1 MIPYLLKTIFKNYK
15 RNLLITIINIL
26 GLALSFT
33 VGFVIIGHIQ
43 DQLKFDK
50 DVKNG
55 DRIYRLETEW
65 ASMPPYIGHVLTQDL
80 SLYKTTRLNFKEEY
94 VISYNRNVQLLL
106 DHVVFAD
113 STFFDVLP
121 FELIQGS
128 QEALKYPLQIYL
140 TEKEAQQ
147 IFGKKN
153 PIGESVLINNEYT
166 FSVAGII
173 KNIKHS
179 HLKFD
184 AVISMVSIRKMTTNT
199 KVLEEFDG
207 WDYPTYILAPENV
220 SKQEAEDAV
229 NECLFQYDY
238 KYFIKRFKLRDY
250 NDIYF
255 ATDLSNEAGTIHGN
269 MRVNKILIL
278 ISLFIMLLAIINY
291 INLTTANAYKRYK
304 WIGVNRIVGA
314 TKNRI
319 IIQFLLET
327 VILCIIALWFSIL
340 ILELINPYLDRF
352 FSVHLFL
359 PELYSLK
366 SISLITWCIVILGL
380 ISGLYPAYT
389 LSKYLPVYLIRKY
402 KIGVNKKLKLRDILT
417 VIQFVIAIVLIT
429 STIIIYKQ
437 FQFVSKSDLGF
448 KPEHVIVLRTNKEL
462 EKELDV
468 FKESL
473 LKHPE
478 IKSVSYTL
486 RIPGNEWGSWCCTK
500 IEGEGNKYFNV
511 NSNSDDEGH
520 KYFNLA
526 TDPDFLTTF
535 NIKLKEGRNFDWNKI
550 ADYNKAYIINEAAVK
565 EYGIENPI
573 GKQVTKTGN
582 GIDGQIIGVTEDFH
596 FRGFHHKVD
605 PVMIYW
611 DTKHLR
617 YANILIDGKNVDK
630 SILLIQEMWE
640 KLYPAF
646 PFKYTFLDDKFDQQY
661 KSDKIFG
668 HLVGVLSII
677 ACFIACIG
685 ILGFSFFYLN
695 QQVKNIGI
703 RKVHGA
709 NSWIIARELI
719 FSIALRIML
728 SFLIAIP
735 IIYYAINTW
744 LKSFAYKIEITIW
757 PYILGGGITL
767 LFALSTVFL
776 QTIRAAKKNPVE
788 SLRYE

>member
-94 VISYNRNVQLLL
+94 VISYNNKEQLL

-250 NDIYF
+250 DDIYF

-352 FSVHLFL
+352 F
-359 PELYSLK
+359 
-366 SISLITWCIVILGL
+366 
-380 ISGLYPAYT
+380 
-389 LSKYLPVYLIRKY
+389 
-402 KIGVNKKLKLRDILT
+402 
-417 VIQFVIAIVLIT
+417 
-429 STIIIYKQ
+429 
-437 FQFVSKSDLGF
+437 
-448 KPEHVIVLRTNKEL
+448 
-462 EKELDV
+462 
-468 FKESL
+468 
-473 LKHPE
+473 
-478 IKSVSYTL
+478 
-486 RIPGNEWGSWCCTK
+486 
-500 IEGEGNKYFNV
+500 
-511 NSNSDDEGH
+511 
-520 KYFNLA
+520 
-526 TDPDFLTTF
+526 
-535 NIKLKEGRNFDWNKI
+535 
-550 ADYNKAYIINEAAVK
+550 
-565 EYGIENPI
+565 
-573 GKQVTKTGN
+573 
-582 GIDGQIIGVTEDFH
+582 
-596 FRGFHHKVD
+596 
-605 PVMIYW
+605 
-611 DTKHLR
+611 
-617 YANILIDGKNVDK
+617 
-630 SILLIQEMWE
+630 
-640 KLYPAF
+640 
-646 PFKYTFLDDKFDQQY
+646 
-661 KSDKIFG
+661 
-668 HLVGVLSII
+668 
-677 ACFIACIG
+677 
-685 ILGFSFFYLN
+685 FS
-695 QQVKNIGI
+695 
-703 RKVHGA
+703 A
-709 NSWIIARELI
+709 LI
-719 FSIALRIML
+719 F
-728 SFLIAIP
+728 
-735 IIYYAINTW
+735 T
-744 LKSFAYKIEITIW
+744 
-757 PYILGGGITL
+757 
-767 LFALSTVFL
+767 
-776 QTIRAAKKNPVE
+776 
-788 SLRYE
+788 